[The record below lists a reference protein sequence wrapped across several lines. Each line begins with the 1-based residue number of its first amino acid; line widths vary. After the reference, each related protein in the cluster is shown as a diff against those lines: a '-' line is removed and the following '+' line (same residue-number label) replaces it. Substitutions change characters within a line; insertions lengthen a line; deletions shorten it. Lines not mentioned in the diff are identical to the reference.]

1 LGRRGENK
9 EGGVKE
15 EGRVGDTQFICHRIN
30 EVAESQHQTPD
41 TQTSDIQRKTCNP
54 LLTLL
59 IVSYNGGYKGQR
71 RQEGDRGGCLSICLS
86 DSLVLMEKRNR
97 FPPPP

>member
-1 LGRRGENK
+1 MGRRGESK
-9 EGGVKE
+9 KGGVKE

-59 IVSYNGGYKGQR
+59 IVSYKGGIRGREGR
-71 RQEGDRGGCLSICLS
+71 REIEGAVSLSVCLTVWFSWKK
-86 DSLVLMEKRNR
+86 E
-97 FPPPP
+97 